1 VIRVESDC
9 QNNPEH
15 FSRIKLDFI
24 SQVYKMRSE
33 LEAQIVMQISTKGK
47 YSVRAV
53 LDIAQNSN
61 GSPVPLGAISKREGI
76 SLLFLEQLFQQL
88 RKGNVVRSIRG
99 PHGGYVLARDPAE
112 ITIGEIVRLIE
123 PPLYTSSCF
132 SNDGAVDNCRIGDTC
147 IGGAIWKQLAEHVD
161 NFLDSITLAELAN
174 KSKPEVVYGLRI
186 KSHKML
192 ADRAKRDETVP
203 ESEPVEVA

>member
-1 VIRVESDC
+1 
-9 QNNPEH
+9 
-15 FSRIKLDFI
+15 
-24 SQVYKMRSE
+24 
-33 LEAQIVMQISTKGK
+33 MQISTKGK

-147 IGGAIWKQLAEHVD
+147 IGGAIWKQLSEHVD

-186 KSHKML
+186 KSQKIL
-192 ADRAKRDETVP
+192 ADRARKDETVTEP
-203 ESEPVEVA
+203 ETVEMA

>member
-1 VIRVESDC
+1 
-9 QNNPEH
+9 
-15 FSRIKLDFI
+15 
-24 SQVYKMRSE
+24 
-33 LEAQIVMQISTKGK
+33 MQISTKGK

-61 GSPVPLGAISKREGI
+61 GSPVSLGAISKREGI

-186 KSHKML
+186 KSQKIL
-192 ADRAKRDETVP
+192 ADRAKRDETAP
-203 ESEPVEVA
+203 EPETVEMA

>member
-1 VIRVESDC
+1 
-9 QNNPEH
+9 
-15 FSRIKLDFI
+15 
-24 SQVYKMRSE
+24 
-33 LEAQIVMQISTKGK
+33 MQISTKGK
-47 YSVRAV
+47 YSVRAM

-61 GSPVPLGAISKREGI
+61 GSPVPLAAISKREGI
-76 SLLFLEQLFQQL
+76 SLLFLEQIFQPL

-132 SNDGAVDNCRIGDTC
+132 SNDGAVDNCRISDTC

-186 KSHKML
+186 KSHKIL
-192 ADRAKRDETVP
+192 ADRAKGHETAP
-203 ESEPVEVA
+203 EPEVEMA

>member
-1 VIRVESDC
+1 
-9 QNNPEH
+9 
-15 FSRIKLDFI
+15 
-24 SQVYKMRSE
+24 
-33 LEAQIVMQISTKGK
+33 MQISTKGK
-47 YSVRAV
+47 YGVRAM

-61 GSPVPLGAISKREGI
+61 GGPVPLAAISKREGI
-76 SLLFLEQLFQQL
+76 SLLFLEQIFQAL
-88 RKGNVVRSIRG
+88 RKGNIVNSIRG
-99 PHGGYVLARDPAE
+99 PHGGYVLARAASA

-132 SNDGAVDNCRIGDTC
+132 SNDGTVDNCRIGETC

-186 KSHKML
+186 KSQRIL
-192 ADRAKRDETVP
+192 TERDKSEKVTEPET
-203 ESEPVEVA
+203 VEVA

>member
-1 VIRVESDC
+1 
-9 QNNPEH
+9 
-15 FSRIKLDFI
+15 
-24 SQVYKMRSE
+24 
-33 LEAQIVMQISTKGK
+33 MQISTKGK

-61 GSPVPLGAISKREGI
+61 GSPVPLAAISKREGI

-99 PHGGYVLARDPAE
+99 PHGGYVLAREPAE

-186 KSHKML
+186 KSQKML
-192 ADRAKRDETVP
+192 ADRAKRDEIVP
-203 ESEPVEVA
+203 ESETIEVA